1 MAAEIS
7 EKPGIKPEL
16 RNGDNGD
23 NGVFDVVADGVTIF
37 SKDREGRFPKPG
49 EIVQT
54 VRKAT

>member
-7 EKPGIKPEL
+7 EKLGIKPGL
-16 RNGDNGD
+16 RKGD

>member
-7 EKPGIKPEL
+7 EKLGIKPEL
-16 RNGDNGD
+16 RKGD

-49 EIVQT
+49 EIV
-54 VRKAT
+54 RALHEAT